1 MAYHNRKN
9 LLLNT
14 LRSIKP
20 DGDMEIIIVDDA
32 SDDNQRIEDILNI
45 FEYDIKIIRVEA
57 KNKWWINPCIPY
69 NMGFNEVRGDIVL
82 IQNPECYHNG
92 NILKYVSEN
101 VKNNIYLN
109 FACYSLSA
117 EMTEHIDEAFKLVN
131 MNVLRDRGC
140 AWYNHSVHKP
150 HMLHFCSAI
159 MKEDLDKIGGFD
171 EEYSMGLGFDDNDFL
186 LRIQRSGMETKI
198 IDKPFVYHQ
207 YHKPTDYM
215 SRWNLYEKNKE
226 LYYKTLNN

>member
-1 MAYHNRKN
+1 MAYHNRKE

-14 LRSIKP
+14 LRSISP
-20 DGDMEIIIVDDA
+20 DDIEIIIVDDA
-32 SDDNQRIEDILNI
+32 SDDNQRIDDIPNI
-45 FEYDIKIIRVEA
+45 FEHDIRIIRVDA
-57 KNKWWINPCIPY
+57 KDKWWVNPCIPY
-69 NMGFNEVRGDIVL
+69 NIGFNEAKGDIIL

-101 VKNNIYLN
+101 VKNDVYLN

-117 EMTEHIDEAFKLVN
+117 VMTEHIDDAWKLVN

-140 AWYNHSVHKP
+140 AWYNHSIYKP

-159 MKEDLDKIGGFD
+159 MKTDLDRLGGFD
-171 EEYSMGLGFDDNDFL
+171 EKYATGLGFDDNDFL
-186 LRIQRSGMETKI
+186 LRIQRSNMEVKI

-207 YHKPTDYM
+207 YHRPTDYA

-226 LYYKTLNN
+226 IYNNTVNN